1 MPTFGRIEPFEGG
14 GDEWP
19 SYVERL
25 QAFFEAN
32 DVGNDKKRAIFFSSC
47 GQKTYSL
54 LRDLLKPA
62 APQDKS
68 LDEVLE
74 VLGKHYCPKPSE
86 VVQRFRFNSRVRTK
100 GESVSDFV
108 AALKSLSEHCSFGS
122 ELENMLR
129 DRVVCGID
137 NQEIQTRLL
146 EQPSLTFKSAVQTA
160 LAMEAAKSDAGEICQ
175 ASTSSSF
182 PTHRVVSVGEV
193 TCFRCGDGHLANQC
207 KYASS
212 ICNFC
217 RKRGHLARVCHS
229 KHKNTSAHKHFQ
241 EPAGRRSSPKGLR
254 VKKVKTFGQRPFP
267 VNAVGEDEDVETSSE
282 VFDMWHLSD
291 DALSPPPPFTVVV
304 NVCDKPLPME
314 VDTGASVSVMSKNN
328 FQQLLPDVTVNPSK
342 VLLRSYTGELSQ
354 VQGQANV
361 CVQFCDKSAVL
372 PLFLTGDRSPTLL
385 GRNWIQQLGIGI
397 ADVEVNKCSL
407 SDVKS
412 LIHEYSEVFSNGLG
426 QYKGPA
432 ATIHVLEGSLPKF
445 FKPRPLPFA
454 LKEGVTQELQ
464 RLQRDGV
471 LVPVKSSEWAAPIV
485 PVPKKDGRVRV
496 CGDFKVTVNPV
507 TQLEKYP
514 IPRIEDLWNTL
525 SGGEKFT
532 KLDLRDAY
540 QQVILAE
547 ESRRYVTISTHIGL
561 FQYTRL
567 PFGVSSAP
575 AIFQREME
583 NLFRG
588 LPHVA
593 VYFDDILVT
602 GRNDTEHMRNL
613 HCVLARLRDVGLK
626 LKFDKCHFFV
636 PEVNY
641 LGHIISKEGLSPD
654 KSKVEAISK
663 APAPRDVKELQSYLG
678 LINFYRRFLPNL
690 SSCLRPL
697 YLLLTAGKRW
707 EWGRA
712 QEDAFN
718 ESKRLMLSAP
728 ILAHFDPAKPLYL
741 SCDASPY
748 GVGAVISQKEADGRE
763 RPIAFASRSLSEAE
777 QRYSQLD
784 KEALALVFGTERFHQ
799 YLWGMFFR
807 AYTDHKPLLGL
818 LGANKPIPVQ
828 ASPRLVRWALKLS
841 TYQYELLYKPGR
853 DLLHADALS
862 RLPLPACQEQ
872 STVPAEVF
880 MLEQAYSDLLT
891 PTVVARATKNDP
903 VLSQVFLAL
912 SRGEVI
918 SLGPEGYPY
927 SARSAELSLHE
938 GCVLWGARAVIPKA
952 LQSRV
957 LKMLHAGHPGIE
969 KSKKIARSHVW
980 WPGIDND
987 IMGNVK
993 ACSICQS
1000 LQRTPRPAQQTPWPF
1015 PQRPWSRLHVDFGGP
1030 FLGHTFLVIVDA
1042 YSKWVEVF
1050 PVKSTSAESTID
1062 VLRLVFAQHGLPD
1075 LIVSDN
1081 GPAFAS
1087 AQYLDFLT
1095 RNGIRRMLVPPY
1107 HPASNGAAE
1116 RVVQTVKNKL
1126 KKSAPGCFKTQ
1137 IARFLFQYRTTP
1149 HEVTGR
1155 APCEL
1160 LTGRMF
1166 KTPLDVLRP
1175 SLHSSV
1181 HFKQLK
1187 QKLHADEGCRRG
1199 PPFEATDD
1207 VFARDFRRGAAW
1219 VPARVVGTLSN
1230 SSAAVTVEDGST
1242 WHRHNDH
1249 LRPRVPAMG
1258 EVVPP
1263 RVEPQPAVVAETPVN
1278 EGTTAADVGQS
1289 FAQQL
1294 DRPAGGNGTVDS
1306 SVESKTPLRRSKRT
1320 VKPVQRYS
1328 PQ

>member
-1 MPTFGRIEPFEGG
+1 MAKHLWDMSVLVNRSVTGAVCPRLVKNDGEPKAALTPKKLQAISKPSVLKPGATCRALQHGLENCENINGKVIVMAGTIDIKQNRALRRG

-137 NQEIQTRLL
+137 NQAQ
-146 EQPSLTFKSAVQTA
+146 QPSLTFKSAVQTA

-193 TCFRCGDGHLANQC
+193 TCFRCGDGQLANQC

-229 KHKNTSAHKHFQ
+229 KQKKNTSAHKHFQ

-314 VDTGASVSVMSKNN
+314 VDTGASVSVMSKNT
-328 FQQLLPDVTVNPSK
+328 FQELLPDVTVNPSK

-397 ADVEVNKCSL
+397 ADVQVNKCSL

-412 LIHEYSEVFSNGLG
+412 LIHEYSELFSNGLG

-432 ATIHVLEGSLPKF
+432 ATIHVLECSLPKF
-445 FKPRPLPFA
+445 FKPRPLAFA
-454 LKEGVTQELQ
+454 LKEGVAEELQ

-471 LVPVKSSEWAAPIV
+471 LAPVKSSEWAAPIV

-514 IPRIEDLWNTL
+514 IPRIEDLWNIL

-547 ESRRYVTISTHIGL
+547 ESR
-561 FQYTRL
+561 
-567 PFGVSSAP
+567 
-575 AIFQREME
+575 
-583 NLFRG
+583 
-588 LPHVA
+588 
-593 VYFDDILVT
+593 
-602 GRNDTEHMRNL
+602 
-613 HCVLARLRDVGLK
+613 
-626 LKFDKCHFFV
+626 
-636 PEVNY
+636 
-641 LGHIISKEGLSPD
+641 
-654 KSKVEAISK
+654 
-663 APAPRDVKELQSYLG
+663 
-678 LINFYRRFLPNL
+678 RRFLPNL

-748 GVGAVISQKEADGRE
+748 GVGAVISQKEAYGRE

-872 STVPAEVF
+872 PTVPAEVF

-891 PTVVARATKNDP
+891 PTIVARATKNDH

-1095 RNGIRRMLVPPY
+1095 RSGIRRMLVPPY
-1107 HPASNGAAE
+1107 HPASNGAAK
-1116 RVVQTVKNKL
+1116 RVVQLL
-1126 KKSAPGCFKTQ
+1126 KT
-1137 IARFLFQYRTTP
+1137 
-1149 HEVTGR
+1149 
-1155 APCEL
+1155 
-1160 LTGRMF
+1160 
-1166 KTPLDVLRP
+1166 
-1175 SLHSSV
+1175 
-1181 HFKQLK
+1181 
-1187 QKLHADEGCRRG
+1187 
-1199 PPFEATDD
+1199 
-1207 VFARDFRRGAAW
+1207 
-1219 VPARVVGTLSN
+1219 N
-1230 SSAAVTVEDGST
+1230 
-1242 WHRHNDH
+1242 
-1249 LRPRVPAMG
+1249 
-1258 EVVPP
+1258 
-1263 RVEPQPAVVAETPVN
+1263 
-1278 EGTTAADVGQS
+1278 
-1289 FAQQL
+1289 
-1294 DRPAGGNGTVDS
+1294 
-1306 SVESKTPLRRSKRT
+1306 
-1320 VKPVQRYS
+1320 
-1328 PQ
+1328 